1 MGSAVRRARTL
12 NILEKLQSTCS
23 SIEPKSVQVEKRVL
37 TGFHKQTSMNLK
49 PLSMRVATH
58 WINTKSLALSS
69 MIPSTPNLSFS
80 LCTQCLKSSLISW
93 ICLPKHA
100 HIRVYMSL
108 TVSPLQP
115 FTIYVYMYAMFL
127 IFLPRPP
134 KVSGCPPKGPSHGY
148 VSQGC
153 PPQGPSRVYVSQGLS
168 RIKSKNR
175 LAIGH

>member
-115 FTIYVYMYAMFL
+115 FTIY
-127 IFLPRPP
+127 IDI
-134 KVSGCPPKGPSHGY
+134 CY
-148 VSQGC
+148 VSIGFWMSSKRSLSWIC
-153 PPQGPSRVYVSQGLS
+153 LS
-168 RIKSKNR
+168 RMSSTRSLSCVCLSRSLKDKV
-175 LAIGH
+175 